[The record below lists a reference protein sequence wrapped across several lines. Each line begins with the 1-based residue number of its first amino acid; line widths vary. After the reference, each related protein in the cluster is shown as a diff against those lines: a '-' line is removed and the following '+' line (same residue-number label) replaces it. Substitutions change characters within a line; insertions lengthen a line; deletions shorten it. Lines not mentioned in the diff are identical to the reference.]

1 MRHQFR
7 MGVDDRLAWSVPDGR
22 IMDDTL
28 AARRVHER
36 AMTRRA
42 GDSHRHALVCQ
53 SARIGIA
60 SM

>member
-1 MRHQFR
+1 